1 MDNNNL
7 FAAAANGY
15 DRDQVNEYVQLLR
28 DEYKKVYD
36 YAKAVEG
43 NNEKLKKL
51 CRSLSDENNALKSAP
66 AASPAAP
73 AADTAALLISVE
85 KLAKLADEMVK
96 ENAAL
101 RSKIANP
108 GA

>member
-43 NNEKLKKL
+43 NNEKLKRL
-51 CRSLSDENNALKSAP
+51 CRSLSEENNALKAAGAKEQSAP
-66 AASPAAP
+66 AADP
-73 AADTAALLISVE
+73 AALLISVE
-85 KLAKLADEMVK
+85 KLAKLTDEIAK
-96 ENAAL
+96 ENAVL